1 MPKNTRAY
9 RNTLAEFMSFLM
21 GNAAEG
27 DGGGGVAGLVATK
40 DFLYSLGRVSKGIG
54 GRKAAR
60 VFTREERGWV
70 FTYTIE
76 GRLFGTLWGIS
87 FVLV

>member
-1 MPKNTRAY
+1 MY
-9 RNTLAEFMSFLM
+9 FLM
-21 GNAAEG
+21 GNAAEA

-40 DFLYSLGRVSKGIG
+40 DFYILWEEYQKGIG

-76 GRLFGTLWGIS
+76 GRLFGMLWGIS